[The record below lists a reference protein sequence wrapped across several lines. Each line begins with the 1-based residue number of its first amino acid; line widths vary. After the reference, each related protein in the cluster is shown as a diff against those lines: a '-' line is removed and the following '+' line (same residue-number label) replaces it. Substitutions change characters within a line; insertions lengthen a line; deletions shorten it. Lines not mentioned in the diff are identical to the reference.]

1 MNWAI
6 TVAVEMAAA
15 ALILQFW
22 VSSDT
27 LPGWVWAFIFLLFMV
42 SINVLSVQAFGE
54 GEFWFSAIKVLTV
67 IIFIIVGI
75 LVDAGAIGGDKIG
88 FRNWAIEGAP
98 IHNGFGGVLGVFLV
112 AGFSFQGTELI
123 GIAAGESENPRKNVP
138 RAIKQVF
145 WRILLFYIVAIFVIG
160 LVIPFNDPN
169 LLSNGGVDKEAIAIS
184 PFTLVLQKA
193 FKPASHIMN
202 AVILITVL
210 SAGNSGMYASTRTL
224 YMLAKDGKAPRIFAR
239 INNRGI
245 PMPALGFTALI
256 AAIAYITS
264 LFGAGEVYNW
274 LLNISSISGF
284 IAWAGIAVSHYRFRR
299 AYVAQGGEL
308 DRLPYRAS
316 FYPIGPIYALL
327 LCTVVICGQGYSEFT
342 KPDPKAL
349 NLVASYI
356 GLPFFFLVYI
366 SYKLY
371 YKTKMVP
378 LMECDF
384 SVSNLGEAPMEEFA
398 SEGSVLEGKIPDM

>member
-1 MNWAI
+1 
-6 TVAVEMAAA
+6 
-15 ALILQFW
+15 
-22 VSSDT
+22 
-27 LPGWVWAFIFLLFMV
+27 
-42 SINVLSVQAFGE
+42 
-54 GEFWFSAIKVLTV
+54 
-67 IIFIIVGI
+67 
-75 LVDAGAIGGDKIG
+75 
-88 FRNWAIEGAP
+88 
-98 IHNGFGGVLGVFLV
+98 
-112 AGFSFQGTELI
+112 
-123 GIAAGESENPRKNVP
+123 
-138 RAIKQVF
+138 
-145 WRILLFYIVAIFVIG
+145 
-160 LVIPFNDPN
+160 
-169 LLSNGGVDKEAIAIS
+169 
-184 PFTLVLQKA
+184 
-193 FKPASHIMN
+193 
-202 AVILITVL
+202 
-210 SAGNSGMYASTRTL
+210 
-224 YMLAKDGKAPRIFAR
+224 
-239 INNRGI
+239 
-245 PMPALGFTALI
+245 MPALGFTALI